1 MIRAILWGIIVIFAA
16 SCAQIPLSPLPPSLP
31 PSVPCVSPDE
41 TETDG
46 GVGGTGAKPCAED
59 KLKKATN

>member
-16 SCAQIPLSPLPPSLP
+16 SCAQIPLSPLP